1 MDRSEVVKE
10 AAEKLHAELLA
21 LGVDVILDDRGERP
35 GAMFADWE
43 LIGVP
48 HRVVLSDRGLKEGQ
62 VEYQHRRDTELTAVR
77 QVWHHARRAED
88 QGHRDE
94 TTARA
99 CASRHRYGRCFWL
112 FSKKVTTKNSAYG
125 EVMNTMSNIH
135 STTAKLLINGK
146 FTESNTTEWQDIL
159 NPATQEVLGRVPMA
173 TLDEVDAAIAAAHEA
188 FKTWRLTPIQARM
201 RIMLKLQDL
210 IRDNMK
216 DIARV
221 LTAEQG
227 KTLADAEGD
236 IQRGLEVVEHACSI
250 GTLQMGEYIEGVAR
264 GVDTY
269 TVQQP
274 LGVCAGITP
283 FNFPAMIPL
292 WMFPMAIVCGNTF
305 VLKPSEQ
312 DPLSTMMLV
321 ELAVQAGVPAGVLN
335 VVHGGKEVV
344 DRLCTHQDI
353 KAISFVGSTAVGTHV
368 YNLAGQHAKRVQSM
382 MGAKN
387 HVVVMP
393 DANKEQTLNALV
405 GAAFGA
411 AGQRCMALS
420 VAVMVGETK
429 NWIDELVEKAKTLK
443 VNAGHEPQ
451 TDIGPVISPRAKAR
465 VIDLINSGVE
475 QGAQLLLDGRDVK
488 VAGYEHGNFV
498 GATIFNQVT
507 TDMRIYTEEIFGP
520 VLAIIH
526 VDTLEQAMELVNA
539 NPFGNGVGLF
549 TQSGAI
555 ARTFQNNID
564 IGQVGIN
571 IPIPVPVPFFSFT
584 GSRGSKLGDL
594 GPYGKQ
600 AVQFYTQTKTITSR
614 WFEDTQEKGEVNTT
628 ISLR

>member
-1 MDRSEVVKE
+1 MN
-10 AAEKLHAELLA
+10 A
-21 LGVDVILDDRGERP
+21 I
-35 GAMFADWE
+35 
-43 LIGVP
+43 
-48 HRVVLSDRGLKEGQ
+48 
-62 VEYQHRRDTELTAVR
+62 
-77 QVWHHARRAED
+77 HHP
-88 QGHRDE
+88 QQSTG
-94 TTARA
+94 
-99 CASRHRYGRCFWL
+99 F
-112 FSKKVTTKNSAYG
+112 
-125 EVMNTMSNIH
+125 
-135 STTAKLLINGK
+135 TTAKLLINGE
-146 FTESNTTEWQDIL
+146 FVESKTSHWQDII
-159 NPATQEVLGRVPMA
+159 NPATQEVLGQVPFSTA
-173 TLDEVDAAIAAAHEA
+173 EEVNAAIAAAQNA
-188 FKTWRLTPIQARM
+188 FASWRQTPIQARM

-210 IRDNMK
+210 IRTNLK
-216 DIARV
+216 SIAQV

-250 GTLQMGEYIEGVAR
+250 GSLQMGEYVEGVAR

-269 TVQQP
+269 TLQQP

-321 ELAVQAGVPAGVLN
+321 ELAIEAGVPAGVLN

-344 DRLCTHQDI
+344 DLLCTHRDI

-368 YNLAGQHAKRVQSM
+368 YNLAGQHGKRVQSM

-420 VAVMVGETK
+420 VAVMVGDTK
-429 NWIDELVEKAKTLK
+429 HWVDELVAKTKTLK
-443 VNAGHEPQ
+443 VNAGHEPN
-451 TDIGPVISPRAKAR
+451 TDVGPVISTRAKAR

-475 QGAQLLLDGRDVK
+475 QDAELLLDGRDVN
-488 VAGYEHGNFV
+488 VPGYEKGNFV
-498 GATIFNQVT
+498 GPTIFNQVT
-507 TDMRIYTEEIFGP
+507 TDMRIYKEEVFGP

-526 VDTLEQAMELVNA
+526 VDTLEQAIELINA

-549 TQSGAI
+549 TQNGNT
-555 ARTFQNNID
+555 ARTFQHQID

-614 WFEDTQEKGEVNTT
+614 WFEDDQETTGVNTT

>member
-1 MDRSEVVKE
+1 MN
-10 AAEKLHAELLA
+10 A
-21 LGVDVILDDRGERP
+21 I
-35 GAMFADWE
+35 
-43 LIGVP
+43 
-48 HRVVLSDRGLKEGQ
+48 
-62 VEYQHRRDTELTAVR
+62 
-77 QVWHHARRAED
+77 HHP
-88 QGHRDE
+88 QQSTG
-94 TTARA
+94 
-99 CASRHRYGRCFWL
+99 F
-112 FSKKVTTKNSAYG
+112 
-125 EVMNTMSNIH
+125 
-135 STTAKLLINGK
+135 TTAKLLINGE
-146 FTESNTTEWQDIL
+146 FVESKTSHWQDII
-159 NPATQEVLGRVPMA
+159 NPATQEVLGHVPFA
-173 TLDEVDAAIAAAHEA
+173 TAEEVNAAIAAAQNA
-188 FKTWRLTPIQARM
+188 FASWRQTPIQARM

-210 IRDNMK
+210 IRTNLK
-216 DIARV
+216 SIAQV

-250 GTLQMGEYIEGVAR
+250 GSLQMGEYVEGVAR

-269 TVQQP
+269 TLQQP

-321 ELAVQAGVPAGVLN
+321 ELAIEAGVPAGVLN

-344 DRLCTHQDI
+344 DLLCTHRDI

-368 YNLAGQHAKRVQSM
+368 YNLAGQHGKRVQSM

-420 VAVMVGETK
+420 VAVMVGDTK
-429 NWIDELVEKAKTLK
+429 HWVDELVAKTKTLK
-443 VNAGHEPQ
+443 VNAGHEPN
-451 TDIGPVISPRAKAR
+451 TDVGPVISTRAKAR

-475 QGAQLLLDGRDVK
+475 QDAELLLDGRDVN
-488 VAGYEHGNFV
+488 VPGYEKGNFV
-498 GATIFNQVT
+498 GPTIFNQVT
-507 TDMRIYTEEIFGP
+507 TDMRIYQEEVFGP

-526 VDTLEQAMELVNA
+526 VDTLEQAIELINA

-549 TQSGAI
+549 TQNGNT
-555 ARTFQNNID
+555 ARTFQHQID

-614 WFEDTQEKGEVNTT
+614 WFEDDQETTGVNTT